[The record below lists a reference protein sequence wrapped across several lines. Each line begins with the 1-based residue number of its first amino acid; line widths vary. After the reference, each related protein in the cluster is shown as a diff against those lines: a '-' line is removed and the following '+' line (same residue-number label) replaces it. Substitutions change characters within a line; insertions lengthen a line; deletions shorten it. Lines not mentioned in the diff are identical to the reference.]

1 MQGAQAGKGEQMA
14 FRFVG
19 SKIVGPRGD
28 SGTLI
33 FCADGET
40 AFTDSDRLV
49 FCLSRQG
56 SGVVMRRTLR
66 IDGEGCATL
75 SLRSEETMEL
85 EPGAYLWSARY
96 VLDAEI
102 DESGAVTGGT
112 WVDTPWRNREF
123 EVQEVN
129 GQL

>member
-1 MQGAQAGKGEQMA
+1 MA

-19 SKIVGPRGD
+19 SRIVGPRGD

-40 AFTDSDRLV
+40 AFTDRDRLV
-49 FCLSRQG
+49 FFLSRPG
-56 SGVVMRRTLR
+56 SGVVMKRTLR
-66 IDGEGCATL
+66 IDENGCATL
-75 SLRSEETMEL
+75 NLKSEETGAL
-85 EPGAYLWSARY
+85 EPGVYLWSARY
-96 VLDAEI
+96 VLDAQI
-102 DESGAVTGGT
+102 NDVGFVTGGT
-112 WVDTPWRNREF
+112 WVETPWRNREL